1 VSDDRLSP
9 SQAAA
14 YIAREWYLKVHPG
27 TVRRWATKGGLSA
40 TRDERG
46 RVLIDPADLH
56 AIFDIERK
64 NATTQHEAHESNDCN
79 ICNSWYVSS
88 VSSIE
93 AKNGASAA
101 ATGGSWASTI

>member
-1 VSDDRLSP
+1 MSDDRLSP

-14 YIAREWYLKVHPG
+14 YIEREWYLKVHPD
-27 TVRRWATKGGLSA
+27 TVRRWATKGGLPA

-64 NATTQHEAHESNDCN
+64 NATTQHE
-79 ICNSWYVSS
+79 SS
-88 VSSIE
+88 R
-93 AKNGASAA
+93 KQ
-101 ATGGSWASTI
+101 